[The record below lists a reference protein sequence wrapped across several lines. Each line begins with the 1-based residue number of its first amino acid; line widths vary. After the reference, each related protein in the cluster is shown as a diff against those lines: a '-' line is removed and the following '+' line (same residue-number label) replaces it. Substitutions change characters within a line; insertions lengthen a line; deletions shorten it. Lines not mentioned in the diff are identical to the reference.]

1 MSFVKLDNERQQ
13 IVDDFTKVEY
23 EILSTIDNIMLTLFE
38 PRAESS
44 RWLSIGKTDIQKGF
58 MALRKAIAMNQLE
71 IPSEIPQEESND

>member
-13 IVDDFTKVEY
+13 IADDFYKVEN
-23 EILSTIDNIMLTLFE
+23 EIIITIDNIKLTLFE
-38 PRAESS
+38 PIAEST
-44 RWLSIGKTDIQKGF
+44 RWLLIGRTDIQKGF